1 MPIKI
6 VLVDDHALVRDGI
19 KSLLE
24 DETDLLVTG
33 EASNG
38 EEALEVVALL
48 KPDLIIMDIRMPRMD
63 GIAAVRALKSRE
75 NNTPCLML
83 SMHDS
88 EEYVLQSIKAG
99 AHGYLL
105 KDASRDEFLK
115 AIQTI
120 NGGERYFSGDL
131 SHILLRQIIGN
142 DGGGITE
149 TTVAP
154 TAQVN
159 VTRRQQ
165 EILKLIPAGY
175 TNQEIAD
182 QLGLSRRTVETHRY
196 KMMDALGVNNKAD
209 LIRKAKGMGLI

>member
-6 VLVDDHALVRDGI
+6 VLADDHALVRDGI

-24 DETDLLVTG
+24 DESDLKVIG

-38 EEALEVVALL
+38 EEALEVIALL
-48 KPDLIIMDIRMPRMD
+48 KPDLVIMDIRTPRMD
-63 GIAAVRALKSRE
+63 GIAAVRALKE
-75 NNTPCLML
+75 KGNKTPCLML

-88 EEYVLQSIKAG
+88 EEYVLQSISAG

-115 AIQTI
+115 AIHTI
-120 NGGERYFSGDL
+120 HKGERYFSGDL
-131 SHILLRQIIGN
+131 SHILLRQIIGG
-142 DGGGITE
+142 D
-149 TTVAP
+149 AP
-154 TAQVN
+154 SIQPATASSVN
-159 VTRRQQ
+159 VTRRQR
-165 EILKLIPAGY
+165 EILTIIPTGL

-196 KMMDALGVNNKAD
+196 KLMEELQVNNKAD
-209 LIRKAKGMGLI
+209 LIRKARELGLI